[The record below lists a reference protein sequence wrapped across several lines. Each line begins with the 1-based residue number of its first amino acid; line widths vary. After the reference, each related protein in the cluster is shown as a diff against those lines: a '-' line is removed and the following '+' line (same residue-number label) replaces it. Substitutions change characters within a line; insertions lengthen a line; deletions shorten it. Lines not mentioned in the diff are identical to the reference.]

1 MGLKQEII
9 DAKVE
14 NLKLSGATE
23 ETITEA
29 KSSGSPLDVEAEM
42 ITEAIVKFLTEA
54 EFRIT
59 KFNAPVTVEE
69 LKTPDL
75 PVNIELDTL
84 LGEYQP
90 VLKLLRQIGDPLGLG
105 ATIDSLE
112 GEIKKAVTP
121 LLEGGAKLPFQL
133 GKAAGGLQSKAY
145 ANIGE
150 DPDSVENF
158 NVDDEDGQK
167 EFTTVKLLRQ
177 DIEDLL

>member
-1 MGLKQEII
+1 MGFKKDLI
-9 DAKVE
+9 DAKKKAAVE
-14 NLKLSGATE
+14 SGQPPLEVE
-23 ETITEA
+23 EGD
-29 KSSGSPLDVEAEM
+29 GSYIDLEAEYVK
-42 ITEAIVKFLTEA
+42 EAIVKFLTDV

-69 LKTPDL
+69 LKTPPL

-133 GKAAGGLQSKAY
+133 GKDSGGLESKAY

-158 NVDDEDGQK
+158 NVEDEDGQK
-167 EFTTVKLLRQ
+167 QFTTVKLIREE
-177 DIEDLL
+177 IEELL